1 MCYQLPWFQESQTEL
16 EQSWSWV
23 VVNSFR
29 VPGSISESLFF
40 LDSKAVKTYSLIP
53 GPSTPPVF
61 DCLLQVIK
69 SWR

>member
-1 MCYQLPWFQESQTEL
+1 MCYQLPWSQESQTEL

-29 VPGSISESLFF
+29 VPGSILRELFFF
-40 LDSKAVKTYSLIP
+40 LDSKLSKPSLIP
-53 GPSTPPVF
+53 PPVF